1 MEMRNII
8 CPSQDSVNFLKAWLP
23 PEIAASSHFFFPSPL
38 SDAPATAR
46 HVLATYPLQ
55 ALLIRN
61 AHTTNPAL
69 ISDLEVYAEER
80 LMLSASKQQFEIE
93 VVSPTLLTMLFETPE
108 IFTAIFGE
116 RATDFLHLMGS
127 YDPERAIGEAGATV
141 ADIIAHLN
149 DTTRALLRATPTARR
164 IVSRIAKLDAKPY
177 LREDDWDAAWYRD
190 RPQPTRSY

>member
-1 MEMRNII
+1 MKIRSIV
-8 CPSQDSVNFLKAWLP
+8 CPSQDSVTFLNAWLP
-23 PEIAASSHFFFPSPL
+23 PELSASSHFFFPSPL

-46 HVLATYPLQ
+46 NVLATHPLQ
-55 ALLIRN
+55 TLLIRN
-61 AHTTNPAL
+61 AHTTDPAL

-93 VVSPTLLTMLFETPE
+93 VVSPTLLAMLFETPE

-127 YDPERAIGEAGATV
+127 YDPERAVSEAGTTI
-141 ADIIAHLN
+141 ADIIAHLD

-164 IVSRIAKLDAKPY
+164 ILARIAKLDAKPY
-177 LREDDWDAAWYRD
+177 RREDDWDAAWYRD
-190 RPQPTRSY
+190 LPQPTRSY